1 MFGSGNV
8 GQNNWGGAVPLSHGL
23 DTRRCKIIDP
33 RLLPACLSL
42 GLLSAAALT
51 SGAAR
56 GMGGKFPPYG
66 WTSKNYVICVCFHCH
81 RNYS

>member
-8 GQNNWGGAVPLSHGL
+8 GQNNWGGAVPLSDGL
-23 DTRRCKIIDP
+23 DTRRCKILGP
-33 RLLPACLSL
+33 RLLAACLSL

-56 GMGGKFPPYG
+56 GMGGSFPPMG
-66 WTSKNYVICVCFHCH
+66 GRPKIM
-81 RNYS
+81 

>member
-8 GQNNWGGAVPLSHGL
+8 GQNNWGGAVPLSDGL

-33 RLLPACLSL
+33 RLLAACLSL

-56 GMGGKFPPYG
+56 GREGEASPLWVDVQKLCNM
-66 WTSKNYVICVCFHCH
+66 CVL
-81 RNYS
+81 S